1 MDARMK
7 PSPAQD
13 SPTTKSPFRGMP
25 NRSSGFRNRS
35 PSMLGADAEAAD
47 GDTNGF
53 TAVEFK
59 GEWEDELER
68 RSQRRRESE
77 SLTEEG
83 ESPLGSDR
91 FAAPPIPPPRSPR
104 RQSVSPPSPAAP
116 VPPPRR
122 QNSTEQQQQTTTTAQ
137 LLEAAVQR
145 AAEVGAAD
153 FEALEEAEA
162 HEKTP
167 TPPPRRRSP
176 RGGVGSAEGD
186 VSPLDKGVPS
196 ASPQQE
202 GEPPPNSGRSF
213 AGTKWVAKP
222 GGPQRRPLHP
232 LRPPPPPEEEEEEE
246 PPPPDPLAIAMNNSM
261 VLNNFMRTA
270 VEGAKTLAKETIS
283 PKGRYAGDGGG
294 ERDNIFRQKERFEA
308 GLKKEAEGKLRAVL
322 PNLMQRTTDAESAAK
337 LRVQI
342 EAAKAAGVAG
352 PVVAMAEHKLNAFFV
367 GEENREY
374 KQAARL
380 RKESEKAELASP
392 EGVAR
397 KVAEEQLRAVYPF
410 PSMAAD
416 PARLKPAIEAAKQAG
431 VAAPIVAM
439 AMVKLKEAEDSPTR
453 SLSLVASSQI
463 KASSALENTANALQ
477 NFQDGVANW
486 SMPSWDEGVTITVGD
501 TTVRGRGLS
510 LLAMPVAVM
519 GLVVKRRSRLAIEEA
534 EGSLRR
540 SRIVRAWDAERR
552 EWTRSDTA
560 SVGSSDDEKPPSS
573 PYLLCVRGGKH
584 LDSARASAEDRA
596 TAAGRSA
603 SPPPPPH
610 PHPPTP
616 TPPPHPTPPH
626 IIAPSRPPR
635 APLALALTPRPQP
648 SPPPSPPPTPPGR
661 LRSRARASS
670 APTLSSGYCQRRRP
684 VEARPRPPH
693 PRHQRHASAFLPS
706 RRAGPP
712 PPMSS
717 AQS

>member
-1 MDARMK
+1 MDAK
-7 PSPAQD
+7 VKASPAKIH

-25 NRSSGFRNRS
+25 DRSSGFKART
-35 PSMLGADAEAAD
+35 PSMLGADAEAAA
-47 GDTNGF
+47 GDRNGF

-68 RSQRRRESE
+68 RSQRRRESD
-77 SLTEEG
+77 SLREEG

-91 FAAPPIPPPRSPR
+91 FAAPPTPPPRSPR
-104 RQSVSPPSPAAP
+104 HQGVSPPSPAGP

-122 QNSTEQQQQTTTTAQ
+122 QNSIEPQQQQTSAQ

-162 HEKTP
+162 LEKSP

-176 RGGVGSAEGD
+176 KAVESSGD
-186 VSPLDKGVPS
+186 VDSDEGIVSPSDKGEPS
-196 ASPQQE
+196 SSPRQE
-202 GEPPPNSGRSF
+202 GEPSPSESRSF

-232 LRPPPPPEEEEEEE
+232 LRPPPPPEEEEEE
-246 PPPPDPLAIAMNNSM
+246 PPPPDPLAVAMNNSK

-270 VEGAKTLAKETIS
+270 VEGAKTLAKEIAPLS
-283 PKGRYAGDGGG
+283 PKGRYAGDGGS
-294 ERDNIFRQKERFEA
+294 ERDNIFRQKARFEA

-322 PNLMQRTTDAESAAK
+322 PNNLMQRTTDAEGAARLK
-337 LRVQI
+337 VQI

-352 PVVAMAEHKLNAFFV
+352 PVIAMAEKKLSAFV
-367 GEENREY
+367 MGEENREV
-374 KQAARL
+374 KQADRL
-380 RKESEKAELASP
+380 RKESAKAELASP

-397 KVAEEQLRAVYPF
+397 KAAEDQLRTVYPF
-410 PSMAAD
+410 PSMTAD

-439 AMVKLKEAEDSPTR
+439 AMVKLKEAEDSPSR
-453 SLSLVASSQI
+453 SLSLAASSQME
-463 KASSALENTANALQ
+463 KASSALESTATALQ
-477 NFQDGVANW
+477 NFQEGVANW

-519 GLVVKRRSRLAIEEA
+519 GLVVKRRSSKAIEEA

-552 EWTRSDTA
+552 EWIGSDTA
-560 SVGSSDDEKPPSS
+560 SVASSDDDKPTTS

-584 LDSARASAEDRA
+584 LDSSRATAEDRA

-603 SPPPPPH
+603 PP
-610 PHPPTP
+610 
-616 TPPPHPTPPH
+616 
-626 IIAPSRPPR
+626 
-635 APLALALTPRPQP
+635 LL
-648 SPPPSPPPTPPGR
+648 PPSPPP
-661 LRSRARASS
+661 
-670 APTLSSGYCQRRRP
+670 Q
-684 VEARPRPPH
+684 
-693 PRHQRHASAFLPS
+693 
-706 RRAGPP
+706 PP
-712 PPMSS
+712 PPPTHRAPLAPPSRPLCALLARPS
-717 AQS
+717 RPPSP